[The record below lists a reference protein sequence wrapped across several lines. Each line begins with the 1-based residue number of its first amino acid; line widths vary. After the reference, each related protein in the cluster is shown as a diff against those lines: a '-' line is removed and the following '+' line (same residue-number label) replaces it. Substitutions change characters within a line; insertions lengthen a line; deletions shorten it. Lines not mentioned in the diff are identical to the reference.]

1 MTRNGQKD
9 SILLISTAD
18 WKAQLRTNKQ
28 YMAEELAKEFRVF
41 YLESTPHRNPDINL
55 FDLKR
60 IFQRIIKIKIKK

>member
-41 YLESTPHRNPDINL
+41 TWSLHRIE
-55 FDLKR
+55 
-60 IFQRIIKIKIKK
+60 IQI